1 MNDYNTQLYNFFKSI
16 KVFNML
22 TDMFKTE
29 SGIIILSILLGFGLA
44 TAFKKVCKGNNSIKE
59 VRDTFYKIDD
69 DCYKYTPYI
78 TKCV

>member
-1 MNDYNTQLYNFFKSI
+1 
-16 KVFNML
+16 ML

-29 SGIIILSILLGFGLA
+29 SGIIILSVLLGFGLA
-44 TAFKKVCKGNNSIKE
+44 TAFKKVCTGNNCVVIKGPSIKE